1 MQPNK
6 PDNRVPIQTFRLTPQ
21 DDAQIE
27 QIQKEYGLTSK
38 VAAIRYSLNA
48 VVKIINKSSKKA

>member
-1 MQPNK
+1 MRPPNK
-6 PDNRVPIQTFRLTPQ
+6 PTPMQTFRLTPQ

-27 QIQKEYGLTSK
+27 QIQKEYGLTTK

-48 VVKIINKSSKKA
+48 VVKIINKSNKKA

>member
-6 PDNRVPIQTFRLTPQ
+6 PTPMQTFRLTPQ

-27 QIQKEYGLTSK
+27 QIQKEYGLTTK

-48 VVKIINKSSKKA
+48 VVKIINKSTKKA